1 MFSFRPMDNSLF
13 TPTAPLSVS
22 DVNRQVKQLIEADL
36 ILENVSV
43 EGELSNVSRAAS
55 GHIYFTLKDAKS
67 ALKAVMWKTS
77 AYRYQDV
84 FKEGVSVIATGRVG
98 VYEPSG
104 VYQLYTERI
113 ESIGSGNRYE
123 EFLRLKDQFEREGL
137 FSSDRKRPIPMF
149 PKTIGLVTSAG
160 GAALHDVLTTL
171 EKRRC
176 MAKVL
181 LSPSAVQGEDAPREL
196 IAAFERLLPYQPD
209 VILIVRGGGSIE
221 DLWAFND
228 EALNRRIADSPIPVI
243 SGVGHEVDFTL
254 IDFVADLRTPTPTAA
269 AVAST
274 PDGEELLQ
282 GLDETIERLTDRMDS
297 VLERLEERIE
307 TLSIRLNRASPA
319 ARTNDAVR
327 ELAML
332 RGRLDRAADN
342 FLTLTANQLGALTT
356 TLHALSPDAV
366 LKRGYAMVK
375 DENDQ
380 PVTMGSALRQD
391 QTVALVFR
399 DGVRSA
405 RVID

>member
-1 MFSFRPMDNSLF
+1 MFDFRPFGNSLF

-22 DVNRQVKQLIEADL
+22 DVNRQVKQLIESDL
-36 ILENVSV
+36 VLENVSV

-77 AYRYQDV
+77 AYRYQDIFRDGALV
-84 FKEGVSVIATGRVG
+84 VASGRVG

-113 ESIGSGNRYE
+113 ETVGSGNRYE
-123 EFLRLKDQFEREGL
+123 EFLRLKEQFEREGL
-137 FSSDRKRPIPMF
+137 FSTERKRPIPPF
-149 PKTIGLVTSAG
+149 PRTIGLVTSAG

-181 LSPSAVQGEDAPREL
+181 LSPSSVQGEDAPREL

-228 EALNRRIADSPIPVI
+228 EALSRRIAASPIPVI

-269 AVAST
+269 AVAAT
-274 PDGEELLQ
+274 PNGEELLQ
-282 GLDETIERLTDRMDS
+282 GLDETIERLNDRMDL
-297 VLERLEERIE
+297 VFERLTERFE
-307 TLSIRLNRASPA
+307 SLTDRLKHASPM
-319 ARTNDAVR
+319 ARTNEAGQQ
-327 ELAML
+327 LAMF
-332 RGRLDRAADN
+332 RERLDRAADN
-342 FLTLTANQLGALTT
+342 HLKLTANQLGALTT

-375 DENDQ
+375 DERGK
-380 PVTMGSALRQD
+380 PVTTASTLRQD
-391 QTVALVFR
+391 QPVSLVFR
-399 DGVRSA
+399 DGARSA
-405 RVID
+405 RITD